1 MEGGVLALGGLTLL
15 AGIRGRAVLRRT
27 PLDAVLA
34 VFYGTLALS
43 TLASGHPLAAP
54 GWLRL
59 WVVLTFFVVAWWVR
73 DRRHAAQLARV
84 VAVAGTVAAAYG
96 IVQHFTGVDWYRGLL
111 GRPRRIAP
119 RAPGAAGFAVV
130 GFFRNYL
137 TFAHV
142 MIFPFAW
149 TTAAALAGRRWGV
162 AAAVLTAVA
171 IVFSTARGA
180 WLAAAA
186 TVGALAAIARRRA
199 AAALLAGLALLAA
212 AVLLASPD
220 RRAEVQGMFGLGGMN
235 APRVAIYR
243 ANLDIVHDHPLL
255 GLGFGR
261 YAAAAA
267 PYYDA
272 HPAADRRS
280 HAHSNYLQLAAEAG
294 LTGLRAFGSAGGP
307 RRAPAMPRRGRRRP
321 GRGRPSW
328 ALSWAA
334 LRSTP
339 SVTTRWPSR
348 SGSPWGSSLAS
359 APTRPSPRC
368 ASCTSIR
375 SAAGAAA
382 RCRCSRLRARSRR
395 AGTTSASPSIREAGS
410 PPRRQRLGFRRAPC
424 GCGTTWTSPRG
435 SGSGGLPATPTSSTS
450 TPPGRMR
457 SPPSS
462 AARAAAWSRGGWTTC
477 RWAAPTPASST
488 TARSTS

>member
-149 TTAAALAGRRWGV
+149 TTAAA
-162 AAAVLTAVA
+162 
-171 IVFSTARGA
+171 
-180 WLAAAA
+180 
-186 TVGALAAIARRRA
+186 IARRRA

-235 APRVAIYR
+235 APRVA
-243 ANLDIVHDHPLL
+243 
-255 GLGFGR
+255 
-261 YAAAAA
+261 
-267 PYYDA
+267 
-272 HPAADRRS
+272 
-280 HAHSNYLQLAAEAG
+280 
-294 LTGLRAFGSAGGP
+294 
-307 RRAPAMPRRGRRRP
+307 
-321 GRGRPSW
+321 
-328 ALSWAA
+328 
-334 LRSTP
+334 
-339 SVTTRWPSR
+339 
-348 SGSPWGSSLAS
+348 
-359 APTRPSPRC
+359 
-368 ASCTSIR
+368 
-375 SAAGAAA
+375 
-382 RCRCSRLRARSRR
+382 
-395 AGTTSASPSIREAGS
+395 
-410 PPRRQRLGFRRAPC
+410 
-424 GCGTTWTSPRG
+424 
-435 SGSGGLPATPTSSTS
+435 
-450 TPPGRMR
+450 
-457 SPPSS
+457 
-462 AARAAAWSRGGWTTC
+462 
-477 RWAAPTPASST
+477 
-488 TARSTS
+488 

>member
-1 MEGGVLALGGLTLL
+1 MRRIADVLLAVVAASIPLSTTGMEGGVLALGGLALL
-15 AGIRGRAVLRRT
+15 AAIQGGRVVRRT
-27 PLDAVLA
+27 PLAAPLG
-34 VFYGTLALS
+34 VFYATLALS
-43 TLASGHPLAAP
+43 TLASGQPLAAP

-73 DRRHAAQLARV
+73 DRRHAARLAQV
-84 VAVAGTVAAAYG
+84 VAVAGAVAAGYG
-96 IVQHFTGVDWYRGLL
+96 IVQHFTGADWYRALL

-149 TTAAALAGRRWGV
+149 TTAAALAGRRWGA
-162 AAAVLTAVA
+162 AAAVLTLLA

-180 WLAAAA
+180 WLAAVA
-186 TVGALAAIARRRA
+186 TVGALATVARRPT
-199 AAALLAGLALLAA
+199 AAALLGGLALLAA

-220 RRAEVQGMFGLGGMN
+220 RRAEVEGMFGLSGAN

-261 YAAAAA
+261 YATAAA

-294 LTGLRAFGSAGGP
+294 LAGLGAFVLVLAAGLRLGWRAQAYAADAEAWAAAAG
-307 RRAPAMPRRGRRRP
+307 A
-321 GRGRPSW
+321 
-328 ALSWAA
+328 WAA
-334 LRSTP
+334 LVGFAVGGLTQYTFGDNE
-339 SVTTRWPSR
+339 VAVAFWFAL
-348 SGSPWGSSLAS
+348 GLLA
-359 APTRPSPRC
+359 
-368 ASCTSIR
+368 
-375 SAAGAAA
+375 
-382 RCRCSRLRARSRR
+382 
-395 AGTTSASPSIREAGS
+395 
-410 PPRRQRLGFRRAPC
+410 RLGADE
-424 GCGTTWTSPRG
+424 
-435 SGSGGLPATPTSSTS
+435 A
-450 TPPGRMR
+450 
-457 SPPSS
+457 
-462 AARAAAWSRGGWTTC
+462 
-477 RWAAPTPASST
+477 
-488 TARSTS
+488 